1 MIRIYALVPLLSLF
15 LSGCLDRLDSEPRN
29 TLWSLEGQLPS
40 AVAAGKPRPP
50 IKLEYRL
57 TAYEQN
63 WFDLNVS
70 ALGVTEIRR
79 YVLSADSSQKGRKD
93 LLVERFNPL
102 REGARLE
109 FFNAERLDRLILDV
123 EYQSGIDTRRHTFSI
138 PVNQVDHTPLKTC
151 DEPPCYLDA
160 ELN

>member
-63 WFDLNVS
+63 WFVLNVS
-70 ALGVTEIRR
+70 ALGATEIRR

-138 PVNQVDHTPLKTC
+138 PVNHVDHTPQKTC
-151 DEPPCYLDA
+151 DEPPCYTDA